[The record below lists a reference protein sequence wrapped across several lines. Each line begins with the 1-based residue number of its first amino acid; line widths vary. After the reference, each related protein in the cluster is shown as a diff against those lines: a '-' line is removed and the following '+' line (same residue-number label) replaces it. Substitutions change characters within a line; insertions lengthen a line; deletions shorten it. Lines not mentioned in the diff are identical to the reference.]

1 MIIGHTAI
9 ILPYVLNFFI
19 KTVHVLSPNFLPILI
34 SHSVYPIFSESLNTF
49 TIIIFNSLLS
59 RLLIS
64 TSGVLS
70 YSFIRNIF
78 FCCLFYLILCF
89 FSLYLVGLLHFLTLK
104 IWPFVGDLRLC
115 VPAVHSPQIT
125 RALCSRGV
133 PYWAI

>member
-89 FSLYLVGLLHFLTLK
+89 FFSVFSRFVTFPDLEDMAICRRPKTMCSSSTL
-104 IWPFVGDLRLC
+104 PSD
-115 VPAVHSPQIT
+115 H
-125 RALCSRGV
+125 
-133 PYWAI
+133 